1 MSLLRRIARFYLEG
15 FRSMRLGRKLW
26 ALIILKLIIIFAVLR
41 FFFFTPT
48 LSGSAEQKSNT
59 VSERLTAPLPARSID
74 RQQTHPGLPEKS

>member
-1 MSLLRRIARFYLEG
+1 MSFLRRIARFYLEG

-59 VSERLTAPLPARSID
+59 VSERLTAPLPARSVD
-74 RQQTHPGLPEKS
+74 RQQTHPGIPQKS

>member
-1 MSLLRRIARFYLEG
+1 MFLLRRIARFYLEG
-15 FRSMRLGRKLW
+15 FRNMRLGRKLW

-59 VSERLTAPLPARSID
+59 VSERLTAPLPARSVD